1 MDGSSLPC
9 IVSGGA
15 IVDLAVPVRLQFVQ
29 IDPFPRQPPGP
40 LRTQI
45 AQENISAE
53 IDLRLIALILSMDVG
68 RWLIIVIHSNDDP
81 EKARDFRHGV
91 VLDVGRFS
99 AK

>member
-15 IVDLAVPVRLQFVQ
+15 IVDLAVPSQASVRADRS
-29 IDPFPRQPPGP
+29 IPSPASEPSSNANR
-40 LRTQI
+40 
-45 AQENISAE
+45 QENISAE

-81 EKARDFRHGV
+81 EKARDFPHGV